1 MPDSMPSTPDSSRL
15 KRLRIMNTI
24 MAIVILLLLGQIA
37 WRELRVS
44 SLTADLEQSQRDLQ
58 TRVEKIA
65 TEKLQGNRAEMVG
78 AVSFVDDLYRSPDG
92 LMRPDGL
99 YIAEAKRIDAEAIG
113 TWVLDVY
120 LQARIAG
127 KSDAEARQSITD
139 AIKGSDEWRRKHPQP

>member
-1 MPDSMPSTPDSSRL
+1 MN
-15 KRLRIMNTI
+15 RLRIMNTI
-24 MAIVILLLLGQIA
+24 MAIVILVLLGQIV

-44 SLTADLEQSQRDLQ
+44 SLTADLAQSQRDLQ
-58 TRVEKIA
+58 TSVERIA
-65 TEKLQGNRAEMVG
+65 NEKLQGNRAEMVA

-139 AIKGSDEWRRKHPQP
+139 AIKGSDEWRRKHPKP